1 MTKTELLN
9 IGLTPEQVRE
19 VQKLHGRDIVRHKE
33 RGEPEENQRIR
44 DAIAGLLPMLRRKI
58 VLKQLLAEASRLYY
72 EESQRKE
79 KGRYAVFEEAPKQG
93 GPDEEAAKVGKGDLS
108 EAEQMRS
115 EITAVEEKEEISHVE

>member
-58 VLKQLLAEASRLYY
+58 ILKQLLAEASRLYY

-79 KGRYAVFEEAPKQG
+79 KGRYAAFEEAPKQG
-93 GPDEEAAKVGKGDLS
+93 YPDEETAKVGKGDLS

>member
-44 DAIAGLLPMLRRKI
+44 DAIVCMLPMLRRKI

-79 KGRYAVFEEAPKQG
+79 KGRYAAFEEAPKQG
-93 GPDEEAAKVGKGDLS
+93 DPDEETAKVGKSDLS
-108 EAEQMRS
+108 EVEQARS

>member
-33 RGEPEENQRIR
+33 RGEPEENQEIR
-44 DAIAGLLPMLRRKI
+44 NAVAGLLPMLRRKI

-79 KGRYAVFEEAPKQG
+79 KGRYAAFEEAPKQG
-93 GPDEEAAKVGKGDLS
+93 DPDEEAAKVGKPDFT

-115 EITAVEEKEEISHVE
+115 EITAVEDKGCVNHAE